1 MHTIM
6 KYLEIL
12 LEEKNISSE
21 TNLLENEGNFGL
33 TIQMLIDFIYS
44 MPANIRKQVENTF
57 RKIDFM
63 NGDVMN
69 YINFLAKGMLKSSGY

>member
-1 MHTIM
+1 M

>member
-1 MHTIM
+1 M

-44 MPANIRKQVENTF
+44 MPVNIRKQVENTF

-69 YINFLAKGMLKSSGY
+69 YINFLAKGMVKSSGY

>member
-1 MHTIM
+1 M

-12 LEEKNISSE
+12 LEEKNINSE

>member
-1 MHTIM
+1 M

-69 YINFLAKGMLKSSGY
+69 YINFLAKGMVKSSGY

>member
-1 MHTIM
+1 M

-21 TNLLENEGNFGL
+21 TNLLENEGNLGL

-69 YINFLAKGMLKSSGY
+69 YINFLAKGMVKSSGY